1 MKLEIEET
9 VAALDRMLLP
19 EEPTSPAGE
28 EVTLRVDALREVVPA
43 PVTEP
48 LTLIVP
54 APVSWK
60 VLPVVAEEA
69 LRATVEAESLR

>member
-9 VAALDRMLLP
+9 VAALVRTLLP
-19 EEPTSPAGE
+19 EEPTSPTGE
-28 EVTLRVDALREVVPA
+28 EVTFKVDALREVVPV

-48 LTLIVP
+48 LMLIVP

-60 VLPVVAEEA
+60 DLLEAAEEA